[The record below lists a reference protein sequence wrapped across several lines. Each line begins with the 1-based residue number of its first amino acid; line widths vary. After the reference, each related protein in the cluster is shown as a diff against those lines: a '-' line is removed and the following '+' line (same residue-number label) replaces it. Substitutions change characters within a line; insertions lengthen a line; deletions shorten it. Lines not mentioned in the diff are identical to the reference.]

1 MDTFKN
7 FAAANLAAGITS
19 GATSAAVVSG
29 KGSRFPAVP
38 FNAVIWNFTDYP
50 DPSDDPDV
58 EVVRVTNR
66 VSDTLTITRAQES
79 TSAAAHNTGGKT
91 YRIIAPLTAKVLNED
106 LPALIATIPQ
116 GPQGETGPQ
125 GPQGDTGPQGPQGP
139 QGIQGPQGDT
149 GPQGIQGPQGDT
161 GPQGIQGPQG
171 DTGPQGIQGPQGD
184 TGPQGIQGP
193 QGDTG
198 PQGIQGPQG
207 DTGPQ
212 GIQGPQGDTG
222 PQGIQGPAGT
232 NASMIVREA
241 DGGTSVSGATTI
253 EFPGA
258 TVTEVSAG
266 VARVELSVAPS
277 GDTPV
282 LHSELFTASE
292 NQSGFALTYDPLNG
306 VTGVVYVRVGALL
319 SPYDGSWWID
329 PGSLEFSS
337 GQPAGTEV
345 EIRYWRT
352 APTGT
357 APYIEGFLATE
368 GATNFDLAFVPL
380 AVCLV
385 AVNGVAQGPTAWSIT
400 TGPDGK
406 ILSFVSGLTAG
417 DIVQISYLY

>member
-125 GPQGDTGPQGPQGP
+125 GPQGDTGPQGPQ
-139 QGIQGPQGDT
+139 
-149 GPQGIQGPQGDT
+149 
-161 GPQGIQGPQG
+161 
-171 DTGPQGIQGPQGD
+171 
-184 TGPQGIQGP
+184 GPQGIQGP

>member
-1 MDTFKN
+1 M
-7 FAAANLAAGITS
+7 
-19 GATSAAVVSG
+19 
-29 KGSRFPAVP
+29 
-38 FNAVIWNFTDYP
+38 
-50 DPSDDPDV
+50 
-58 EVVRVTNR
+58 
-66 VSDTLTITRAQES
+66 
-79 TSAAAHNTGGKT
+79 
-91 YRIIAPLTAKVLNED
+91 
-106 LPALIATIPQ
+106 
-116 GPQGETGPQ
+116 
-125 GPQGDTGPQGPQGP
+125 
-139 QGIQGPQGDT
+139 
-149 GPQGIQGPQGDT
+149 
-161 GPQGIQGPQG
+161 
-171 DTGPQGIQGPQGD
+171 
-184 TGPQGIQGP
+184 
-193 QGDTG
+193 
-198 PQGIQGPQG
+198 
-207 DTGPQ
+207 
-212 GIQGPQGDTG
+212 
-222 PQGIQGPAGT
+222 
-232 NASMIVREA
+232 
-241 DGGTSVSGATTI
+241 
-253 EFPGA
+253 
-258 TVTEVSAG
+258 
-266 VARVELSVAPS
+266 ELSVAPS

>member
-125 GPQGDTGPQGPQGP
+125 GPQGETGPQGPQ
-139 QGIQGPQGDT
+139 
-149 GPQGIQGPQGDT
+149 
-161 GPQGIQGPQG
+161 
-171 DTGPQGIQGPQGD
+171 
-184 TGPQGIQGP
+184 GPQGIQGP